1 MANEPDSDGE
11 KGRVVPFVRREKG
24 RGTPPVEGLGKYA
37 PTEGDD
43 DYRHRMINNGLALAA
58 CIFLVI
64 VGVWLANSIAEMRKN
79 QDCVLMGRRDCT
91 PVSAQPGGPK

>member
-1 MANEPDSDGE
+1 MTKEPNPDGD
-11 KGRVVPFVRREKG
+11 KGRVVPFVRREKP
-24 RGTPPVEGLGKYA
+24 RGPSPVQDLGKYA

-58 CIFLVI
+58 CVFLVI

-79 QDCVLMGRRDCT
+79 QDCVLSGRRGCT
-91 PVSAQPGGPK
+91 PVDVPPGGPK